1 MTAKII
7 DGNAVARSIRDECRQ
22 RVQRIVAQSGVP
34 PGLAVILVGSDP
46 ASRIYV
52 KNKIRA
58 CIDVGIRSFRFDY
71 PADVKQDEVVAKI
84 AELNEDPAVHG
95 ILVQLPLPASFDM
108 ARILRTISADKDVD
122 GFHLY
127 NVGGLVVGG
136 TVFPPC
142 TPYGVLKLLQHE
154 NISLEGKNVVVVGA
168 SNIVGKPMA
177 LMLMQHEATVCI
189 CHAKTRDLAQFTL
202 LADVLVV
209 AAGYPNLILPQMVR
223 TGAVVIDVGINRL
236 ADGRLVGDVDF
247 AGVAAKASYITPV
260 PGGVG
265 PMTVSMLL
273 INTVTSCERWLRHLS
288 IPVAKEGSPRQP
300 PAANGTGPRIAD
312 LRRPPSQSGNNAWP
326 PTSSQSIRVR
336 PRPGP
341 FFLAPTPRSRPSR
354 NRNSRSTFR
363 PMARSSMSPTI
374 CGPRPWQPAATRFT
388 RQAPRPAISLPSAS
402 PISVRRH
409 YCGTAPAGGPST
421 APSSGR
427 TGAPP
432 ICARGS
438 NRPAM
443 RPR

>member
-7 DGNAVARSIRDECRQ
+7 DGNAVARTIRDECRQ
-22 RVQRIVAQSGVP
+22 RVQRIVAQSGAP

-58 CIDVGIRSFRFDY
+58 CADVGIRSFRFDF
-71 PADVKQDEVVAKI
+71 PSDVEQDEVVAKI

-108 ARILRTISADKDVD
+108 ARILHTISADKDVD

-142 TPYGVLKLLQHE
+142 TPYGVLKLLEHE

-236 ADGRLVGDVDF
+236 PDGRLVGDVDF
-247 AGVAAKASYITPV
+247 AGVAAKASHITPV

-273 INTVTSCERWLRHLS
+273 TNTITSCERWLQHLS
-288 IPVAKEGSPRQP
+288 IPGARERLAQVA
-300 PAANGTGPRIAD
+300 
-312 LRRPPSQSGNNAWP
+312 
-326 PTSSQSIRVR
+326 
-336 PRPGP
+336 
-341 FFLAPTPRSRPSR
+341 
-354 NRNSRSTFR
+354 
-363 PMARSSMSPTI
+363 
-374 CGPRPWQPAATRFT
+374 
-388 RQAPRPAISLPSAS
+388 
-402 PISVRRH
+402 
-409 YCGTAPAGGPST
+409 
-421 APSSGR
+421 GR
-427 TGAPP
+427 
-432 ICARGS
+432 
-438 NRPAM
+438 
-443 RPR
+443 